1 MQMAKRLRP
10 DYTDAVTLHALTVT
24 MKLGDYRDVLLALKD
39 AGNVRRK
46 GSAFLQPEGLQP
58 IYRVEGDC
66 LIIDYPVGS
75 PTENRLYFNLKGQ
88 GVGNIED
95 HCLTVNADWFWD
107 GDRMLQVAG
116 TPMDFREETPVGER
130 IRMGFEPLVQKK
142 GYDHVWLLRDETVD
156 PGSVVKQPA
165 EGAETVMDSRLVN
178 GRDSAIGSRL
188 ANGRDST
195 IDSRLAD
202 GRDSSIG
209 SRTANGRDSTVDVPG
224 SDGADTA
231 AEVKQGLHYAATLM
245 DRMRTLKMHVYTSC
259 PAIHIYTGNRFSGK
273 EIGKGGC
280 IYPARAGIML
290 APCEWPPEGSGS
302 TAGAEAAGTETT
314 GIETAGTES
323 VGTGSIGAGVAGAE
337 AAGTETVG
345 TKRQNGDN
353 DLQIGYHRVVYEFV
367 PTEHA

>member
-1 MQMAKRLRP
+1 MTSRRNRIDEYRRNLLQMAKRLRP

-39 AGNVRRK
+39 TGNVQRK

-58 IYRVEGDC
+58 VYRIEGDC

-116 TPMDFREETPVGER
+116 TPMDFREEMPVGER
-130 IRMGFEPLVQKK
+130 IRMGFEPLVQAR
-142 GYDHVWLLRDETVD
+142 GYDHVWLLRDETID
-156 PGSVVKQPA
+156 PGSVVKQVGGTDTEA
-165 EGAETVMDSRLVN
+165 EGRTQD
-178 GRDSAIGSRL
+178 GRA
-188 ANGRDST
+188 ST
-195 IDSRLAD
+195 IDGRVAD
-202 GRDSSIG
+202 SMG
-209 SRTANGRDSTVDVPG
+209 
-224 SDGADTA
+224 TA
-231 AEVKQGLHYAATLM
+231 ADVKQGLHYAATLM
-245 DRMRTLKMHVYTSC
+245 DRMRTIKMHVYTSC

-280 IYPARAGIML
+280 IYSPRAGIML
-290 APCEWPPEGSGS
+290 APCEWPTEGSGS
-302 TAGAEAAGTETT
+302 TAGAGAAETEFA
-314 GIETAGTES
+314 GIETVRAETA
-323 VGTGSIGAGVAGAE
+323 GAGAAGAG
-337 AAGTETVG
+337 AAETGATGTRE
-345 TKRQNGDN
+345 QNGEN
-353 DLQIGYHRVVYEFV
+353 DRQTGYHRVVYEFI